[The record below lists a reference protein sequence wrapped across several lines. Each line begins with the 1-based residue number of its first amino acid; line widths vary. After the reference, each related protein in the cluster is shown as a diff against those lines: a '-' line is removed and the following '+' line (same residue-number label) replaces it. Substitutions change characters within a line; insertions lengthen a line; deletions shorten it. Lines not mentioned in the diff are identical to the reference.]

1 MSEVISQKILVIDD
15 EPDILELLDI
25 TLSRMGLQVTTAIDL
40 TQARE
45 KLKQEEFG
53 FCLTDMKL
61 PDGNGLDLVAEIS
74 QQHPDLP
81 VAVLTAHG
89 KVEDAVMALKLGA
102 FDFVSKP
109 VNINDLRRLVGIALK
124 LSKPK
129 PSATT
134 NETVSAEMA
143 QKLKALIG
151 KSPAMDQVR
160 RMTLKLARSQA
171 PVFISGDSGTGK
183 ELVARLI
190 HQLGPRS
197 EENFIAV
204 NCGAIPADLMESEFF
219 GHVKGSFTGAHE
231 DRPGLF
237 QSANG
242 GTLLVDEVADLPLAM
257 QVKLLRVIQ
266 EKRVRAIGSDKEQ
279 AIDVRIL
286 SASHKTL
293 KPLVDSGEFRN
304 DLYFR
309 LNVIELKT
317 PALRE
322 RPEDIPLLVR
332 HFSGQLAAEL
342 GIDKPPEFTPEA
354 SKALQD
360 HGFHGNVRELVN
372 ILQRAMTLAEGQ
384 IDVADLMLDISGETL
399 DTVLDSD
406 EDGGETPNNLDHH
419 LETIE
424 RRILKKALEE
434 CHYNKT
440 ETAKKL
446 GLSFRS
452 LRYKLSKYE
461 IE

>member
-1 MSEVISQKILVIDD
+1 MSADKSQQILVIDD
-15 EPDILELLDI
+15 EPDILELLEI
-25 TLSRMGLQVTTAIDL
+25 TLTRMGLQVSTAIDL
-40 TQARE
+40 SEARV
-45 KLKQEEFG
+45 KLGQQKFD

-74 QQHPDLP
+74 QQYPNLP

-89 KVEDAVMALKLGA
+89 SIEDAVKALKLGA

-109 VNINDLRRLVGIALK
+109 VNIKDLRRLVEIALK

-129 PSATT
+129 QS
-134 NETVSAEMA
+134 ETVDESMSADVA
-143 QKLKALIG
+143 QKLKAIIG
-151 KSPAMDQVR
+151 KSAAMDKVR

-190 HQLGPRS
+190 HQLGPRA
-197 EENFIAV
+197 EARFVPV

-242 GTLLVDEVADLPLAM
+242 GTLFLDEVADLPLSM

-293 KPLVDSGEFRN
+293 KPLVDSGDFRN

-317 PALRE
+317 PALRD
-322 RPEDIPLLVR
+322 RPEDIPLLIR
-332 HFSGQLAAEL
+332 HFSSQLAAEVGL
-342 GIDKPPEFTPEA
+342 ENPPEFTAAA
-354 SKALQD
+354 SKALME
-360 HGFHGNVRELVN
+360 HSYSGNVRELVN
-372 ILQRAMTLAEGQ
+372 ILQRAMTLAEGK
-384 IDVADLMLDISGETL
+384 IDIDDLMLDEADQDLGRIGGLYSPG
-399 DTVLDSD
+399 DTP
-406 EDGGETPNNLDHH
+406 GNLDHH
-419 LETIE
+419 MEGIE
-424 RRILKKALEE
+424 KVILKKALEE

-446 GLSFRS
+446 GISFRS
-452 LRYKLSKYE
+452 LRYKLSKYG
-461 IE
+461 ID

>member
-1 MSEVISQKILVIDD
+1 MSEVAGKKILIIDD
-15 EPDILELLDI
+15 EPDILELLEI
-25 TLSRMGLQVTTAIDL
+25 TLLRMGLQVSTAANL
-40 TQARE
+40 TEARHE
-45 KLKQEEFG
+45 LQQQSFD

-61 PDGNGLDLVAEIS
+61 PDGNGLDLVAEIN
-74 QQHPDLP
+74 QQYPALP

-89 KVEDAVMALKLGA
+89 SIEDAVKALKLGA

-109 VNINDLRRLVGIALK
+109 VNIKDLRNLVEIALK
-124 LSKPK
+124 LNKSRQNVTLPE
-129 PSATT
+129 S
-134 NETVSAEMA
+134 VSEQVA
-143 QKLKALIG
+143 QQLKALIG

-171 PVFISGDSGTGK
+171 PVFITGESGTGK

-190 HQLGPRS
+190 HQLGPRADA
-197 EENFIAV
+197 NFLPV

-219 GHVKGSFTGAHE
+219 GHIKGSFTGAHE

-242 GTLLVDEVADLPLAM
+242 GTLFLDEVADLPLAM

-279 AIDVRIL
+279 AVDVRIL

-293 KPLVDSGEFRN
+293 KPLVEAGEFRN

-322 RPEDIPLLVR
+322 RPEDIPLLIR
-332 HFSGQLAAEL
+332 HFSSQLAAEL
-342 GIDKPPEFTPEA
+342 GLDAPPEFSSAA
-354 SKALQD
+354 SKALQT
-360 HGFHGNVRELVN
+360 HSFSGNVRELVN
-372 ILQRAMTLAEGQ
+372 ILQRAMTLAEGE
-384 IDVADLMLDISGETL
+384 IDVDDLMLDVSEQTL
-399 DTVLDSD
+399 ALINSD
-406 EDGGETPNNLDHH
+406 EVSEETPEDLDQHM
-419 LETIE
+419 ETIE
-424 RRILKKALEE
+424 KVILRKALEE

-446 GLSFRS
+446 GISFRS
-452 LRYKLSKYE
+452 LRYKLSKYG
-461 IE
+461 ID